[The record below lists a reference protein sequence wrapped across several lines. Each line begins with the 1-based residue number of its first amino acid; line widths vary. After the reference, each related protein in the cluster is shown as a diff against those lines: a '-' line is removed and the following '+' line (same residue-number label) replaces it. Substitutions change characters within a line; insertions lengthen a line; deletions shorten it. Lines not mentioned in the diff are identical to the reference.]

1 MNLIWKLKN
10 LREDINSHNSHRLV
24 MEDELFILQN
34 KQVTLKSKLIKLQE
48 DLKNNESLPDDDTD
62 ILIFENRFLRKL

>member
-1 MNLIWKLKN
+1 
-10 LREDINSHNSHRLV
+10 